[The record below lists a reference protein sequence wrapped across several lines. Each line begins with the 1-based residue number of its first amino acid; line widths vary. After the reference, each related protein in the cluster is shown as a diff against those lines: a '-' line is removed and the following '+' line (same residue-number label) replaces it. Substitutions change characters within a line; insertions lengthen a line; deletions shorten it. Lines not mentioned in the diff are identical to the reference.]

1 MSALREAASML
12 RLARPMGVLM
22 RLSTLSMLALPSKER
37 GVAVQLLEW
46 STSARKRMC

>member
-22 RLSTLSMLALPSKER
+22 RLSTLSMLARPSKER
-37 GVAVQLLEW
+37 GVAVQVLEW
-46 STSARKRMC
+46 SASARKRMC